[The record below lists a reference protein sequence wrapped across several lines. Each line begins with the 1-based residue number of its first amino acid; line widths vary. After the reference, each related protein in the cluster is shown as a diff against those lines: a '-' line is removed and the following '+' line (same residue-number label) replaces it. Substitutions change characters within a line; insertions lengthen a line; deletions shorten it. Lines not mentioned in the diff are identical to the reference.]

1 MLAILLGPA
10 LWNGYPLLQ
19 YDTGGYLA
27 RWYEGYLVP
36 SRPAAYGLLL
46 GSAVP
51 LHFWPVVVLQ
61 TGVTIWVLALLLR
74 ELGVGNRP
82 WLLLAAVAALSVTT
96 TLPWLT
102 GILLTDIFAGLAV
115 LALHL
120 LVFGDQLGFRERWG
134 LVGLVAF
141 AAATHSA
148 TLALLAGLT
157 TLILIIALLA
167 RTVITPPRARR
178 AAVAFSLG
186 VVLTLTAN
194 YAVSGRFAFTPG
206 GYGILFGRMLQDGIV
221 SRYLADHCPDPR
233 LQLCPFRHEIPRD
246 ADAFLW
252 GEGVFNRLGR
262 FAGLGEEM
270 RTIVLGSLRDYPRLQ
285 VEAAVAA
292 TARQLV
298 KVGSGEGVIDKMWHT
313 YGIMHRYTPSVVP
326 AMRAA
331 RQQHGELAFE
341 AFNRVHVPIALA
353 SMALLPFLIAA
364 GLRWTALGALS
375 RLAATVT
382 IALLANAF
390 VCGAVANPHDRY
402 GARLVWLAPLIV
414 MLAPIALR
422 IPRHEAP
429 EQGRGSVF
437 ALKPPV
443 VALPLHAPSPTTL
456 IRKTGAG

>member
-1 MLAILLGPA
+1 
-10 LWNGYPLLQ
+10 
-19 YDTGGYLA
+19 
-27 RWYEGYLVP
+27 
-36 SRPAAYGLLL
+36 
-46 GSAVP
+46 VP
-51 LHFWPVVVLQ
+51 LHFWPVLVLQ
-61 TGVTIWVLALLLR
+61 AAVTIWVLALVLR
-74 ELGVGNRP
+74 ELGLGGRP
-82 WLLLAAVAALSVTT
+82 WLLLAAVAALSLTT

-120 LVFGDQLGFRERWG
+120 LVFGRTLGCCERWG

-157 TLILIIALLA
+157 ILVFVVAFLA
-167 RTVITPPRARR
+167 RSVISPARVRR
-178 AAVAFSLG
+178 AGVALGLG
-186 VVLTLTAN
+186 VVLTLAAN

-233 LQLCPFRHEIPRD
+233 LQLCPFRDQIPRD

-270 RTIVLGSLRDYPRLQ
+270 RTIVLGSLREYPLLQ
-285 VEAAVAA
+285 LQTALAA
-292 TARQLV
+292 TAKQMV
-298 KVGSGEGVIDKMWHT
+298 KVGSGEGVIDRMWHT
-313 YGIMHRYTPSVVP
+313 YGIMERYTPSVVP

-331 RQQHGELAFE
+331 RQQHGEPGFDAI
-341 AFNRVHVPIALA
+341 NRVHVPIALA
-353 SMALLPFLIAA
+353 STALLPFLVAA
-364 GLRWTALGALS
+364 GLRWAALAALS

-390 VCGAVANPHDRY
+390 VCGALANPHDRY

-414 MLAPIALR
+414 MLVPAAFLRVRHWVGAPDAAAPMPARHGDGYGWRAAWIKR
-422 IPRHEAP
+422 I
-429 EQGRGSVF
+429 
-437 ALKPPV
+437 
-443 VALPLHAPSPTTL
+443 
-456 IRKTGAG
+456 

>member
-10 LWNGYPLLQ
+10 RWNGYPLLQ

-46 GSAVP
+46 ASAVP
-51 LHFWPVVVLQ
+51 FHFWPVVALQ

-74 ELGVGNRP
+74 ELGLGNRP
-82 WLLLAAVAALSVTT
+82 WLLLTVVAALSVTT
-96 TLPWLT
+96 TLPWLA
-102 GILLTDIFAGLAV
+102 GVLLTDIFAGLAV

-120 LVFGDQLGFRERWG
+120 LVFAPALGSRERWG

-157 TLILIIALLA
+157 TLIFVVAWFARSVIPPARVGNACVALG
-167 RTVITPPRARR
+167 
-178 AAVAFSLG
+178 LG
-186 VVLTLTAN
+186 VMLTLTAN

-233 LQLCPFRHEIPRD
+233 LQLCPFRHQIPRD

-285 VEAAVAA
+285 VETALAA
-292 TARQLV
+292 TAKQLV
-298 KVGSGEGVIDKMWHT
+298 RVGSGEGVIDRMWHT
-313 YGIMHRYTPSVVP
+313 YGIMERYTPSVVP
-326 AMRAA
+326 AMRTA
-331 RQQHGELAFE
+331 RQQRGGIAF
-341 AFNRVHVPIALA
+341 AAINRLHVPIALA
-353 SMALLPFLIAA
+353 SIAFLPFLVAA
-364 GLRWTALGALS
+364 GFRWAALGALG
-375 RLAATVT
+375 RLSATVSV
-382 IALLANAF
+382 ALLANAF
-390 VCGAVANPHDRY
+390 VCGALANPHDRY

-422 IPRHEAP
+422 LVQRETLGFAGGPFRAI
-429 EQGRGSVF
+429 RGG
-437 ALKPPV
+437 P
-443 VALPLHAPSPTTL
+443 APS
-456 IRKTGAG
+456 IQSSR